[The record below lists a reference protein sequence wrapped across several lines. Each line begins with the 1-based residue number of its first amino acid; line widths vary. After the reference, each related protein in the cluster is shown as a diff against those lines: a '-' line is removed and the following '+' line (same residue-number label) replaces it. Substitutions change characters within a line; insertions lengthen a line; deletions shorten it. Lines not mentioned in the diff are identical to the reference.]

1 MKFDRET
8 LRRARGPLGLLAAAL
23 VWRLTPMFGPPL
35 VAAALLDWLMT
46 SRRRSADQGREDS
59 GWDLIALLMAV
70 LVFTV
75 YFQLLTRGTGWIFQG
90 ELLGA
95 SFDSLANSLLRGSSE
110 VEPRTILWEG
120 MRVGGRTVMY
130 FGPWPALLR
139 IPLSWLELMPAGH
152 WSRLSCYIAAVLT
165 LCAFTLICA
174 RELSRN
180 SALERGDRRQL
191 LLVSIFGFGL
201 GSPLAFLMISGWIYH
216 EAVLWGLCGSTWSL
230 VFMLSALR
238 SEGRALP
245 QLCALSFTAGAALLA
260 RVTYGVPLYG
270 VLALVAW
277 SSWRRAARTG
287 SLRTVRDAAWIG
299 VCLLPA
305 TAMLVFQLW
314 YNFDRF
320 GDVTTF
326 ADYQRLEYLV
336 ENEESWASFE
346 QWGAVNPLRV
356 PTGVVNYLG
365 VQSDYFSS
373 EFPWVRVARPSYPEQ
388 NLYPQMFKSY
398 VISLS
403 VVSLW
408 LVLPAILGGAFLI
421 YRSEDQTLK
430 LCGLCLLAQ
439 VVLVFSFF
447 IMEQRYAVDLLP
459 SLIFGYAYFLGS
471 VYLHRPLQN
480 ARRALANGM
489 LIVVMLSSIATL
501 SSTVSAIPVSGP
513 AVLPGYKVFWNQRF
527 RLINRSIDRIFERMG
542 FGSEAAAP

>member
-1 MKFDRET
+1 M
-8 LRRARGPLGLLAAAL
+8 
-23 VWRLTPMFGPPL
+23 
-35 VAAALLDWLMT
+35 
-46 SRRRSADQGREDS
+46 
-59 GWDLIALLMAV
+59 LI
-70 LVFTV
+70 
-75 YFQLLTRGTGWIFQG
+75 
-90 ELLGA
+90 
-95 SFDSLANSLLRGSSE
+95 
-110 VEPRTILWEG
+110 
-120 MRVGGRTVMY
+120 
-130 FGPWPALLR
+130 
-139 IPLSWLELMPAGH
+139 
-152 WSRLSCYIAAVLT
+152 
-165 LCAFTLICA
+165 
-174 RELSRN
+174 
-180 SALERGDRRQL
+180 
-191 LLVSIFGFGL
+191 
-201 GSPLAFLMISGWIYH
+201 
-216 EAVLWGLCGSTWSL
+216 
-230 VFMLSALR
+230 
-238 SEGRALP
+238 
-245 QLCALSFTAGAALLA
+245 
-260 RVTYGVPLYG
+260 
-270 VLALVAW
+270 
-277 SSWRRAARTG
+277 
-287 SLRTVRDAAWIG
+287 
-299 VCLLPA
+299 
-305 TAMLVFQLW
+305 FQLW

-336 ENEESWASFE
+336 ETEESWASFE